1 MRIIS
6 IDYGKK
12 RIGLA
17 ITDNTKIIAYPLKVI
32 LTQDS
37 LKKTASFLLENIS
50 EYIKEIDLIIIGL
63 PLLMSGKESE
73 MSKEINEFAC
83 FLKEITDIKIIFIDE
98 RLTSSQVE
106 KDLKD
111 TFKLNRK
118 KRSQKSDVMAACVI
132 LKQYLDKF

>member
-1 MRIIS
+1 MRILA
-6 IDYGKK
+6 IDYGQK

-17 ITDNTKIIAYPLKVI
+17 ITDNSKIIAYPLKIV
-32 LTQDS
+32 LAQDS
-37 LKKTASFLLENIS
+37 LKKTAGFLLENIS

-63 PLLMSGKESE
+63 PLLMSGEESK
-73 MSKEINEFAC
+73 MSKEIKEFANL
-83 FLKEITDIKIIFIDE
+83 LKEITDIKIIFIDE

-132 LKQYLDKF
+132 LKQYLDNF

>member
-1 MRIIS
+1 MRILAV
-6 IDYGKK
+6 DYGKK

-32 LTQDS
+32 LAQDS
-37 LKKTASFLLENIS
+37 LKKTASFLRENIS

-73 MSKEINEFAC
+73 MSKEIKEFASL
-83 FLKEITDIKIIFIDE
+83 LKEITDIEIIFIDE

-118 KRSQKSDVMAACVI
+118 KRAQKSDTMAACII
-132 LKQYLDKF
+132 LKQYLDNF